1 MSRSLDLTDD
11 DWADGLDDRLVAEL
25 ATLRTEYFEHTDA
38 TAVAV
43 SAHTP
48 DITSFRR
55 HVRLAAER
63 LPGTA
68 KVAVHR
74 PNESAAQQAAGSYL
88 QIVSVDRNAEGVL
101 VGLSS
106 AGIAESWI
114 HVQLHPSTSDDA
126 VAQLEEETSRVLADV
141 RQVVGD
147 TDEMRRVQA
156 AVADRLDG
164 VAAASGDL
172 DSEAAVA
179 HRDAAALLRWLGD
192 GHYTLLGYRRY
203 TIDGSDGDRTATGV
217 ESSSLGVLRDAG
229 QHGDGPEP
237 VGERD
242 LVALTQG
249 PNPATVHRAVYPYFV
264 SVIDADDSAE
274 HRFVGVFTV

>member
-68 KVAVHR
+68 NVAVHR
-74 PNESAAQQAAGSYL
+74 PNESAAQQVAGSYL
-88 QIVSVDRNAEGVL
+88 QIVTDDMPLLVESIMSLLSRLGIEYTDVVHPILSVDRNAEGVL

-126 VAQLEEETSRVLADV
+126 VAQLE
-141 RQVVGD
+141 
-147 TDEMRRVQA
+147 
-156 AVADRLDG
+156 
-164 VAAASGDL
+164 
-172 DSEAAVA
+172 
-179 HRDAAALLRWLGD
+179 
-192 GHYTLLGYRRY
+192 
-203 TIDGSDGDRTATGV
+203 
-217 ESSSLGVLRDAG
+217 
-229 QHGDGPEP
+229 
-237 VGERD
+237 
-242 LVALTQG
+242 
-249 PNPATVHRAVYPYFV
+249 
-264 SVIDADDSAE
+264 
-274 HRFVGVFTV
+274 